1 MILLGGLLLVR
12 IVLSSIQVLMDYK
25 LLPGKC
31 SVNFMELSELLT
43 YPVLILIIYIAVKG
57 QIIQQKL
64 ERKGE

>member
-1 MILLGGLLLVR
+1 MLLWGVLLVR
-12 IVLSSIQVLMDYK
+12 IVLPILQVLMDYK
-25 LLPGKC
+25 LLPGKYG
-31 SVNFMELSELLT
+31 VNFMELSELLT

>member
-1 MILLGGLLLVR
+1 MLLGGLLLVR

-25 LLPGKC
+25 LLSGKYG
-31 SVNFMELSELLT
+31 VNFMEVSDLFSYPLL
-43 YPVLILIIYIAVKG
+43 LLIIYIAVKG